1 MADTSSFFANVLPK
15 KLEENPDLASD
26 INAIYQFDVDGAGC
40 WSIDLTDGAGTVA
53 EGAHA
58 SPGCVVSI
66 GKDDFEGM
74 LDGSKNA
81 MTLFITGKLKVSDA
95 GLAMQLQKLLG

>member
-1 MADTSSFFANVLPK
+1 MADTSSFFASVLPK

-74 LDGSKNA
+74 LNGSKNA
-81 MTLFITGKLKVSDA
+81 MNLFITGKLKVSDA